1 MAEAKATAKALTVP
15 VYGKLVE
22 LNAVVSELALAESIG
37 EDLKMVR
44 RAFLLLWEDNKVVK
58 HPEQEHEPKAN
69 KYYDRWALPD
79 VCTEGIT
86 YPMYI
91 RAKNDEKLQS
101 MAVAIGTRLSLVM
114 ATDYKTKFKGN
125 DEVLAQLKMTPQE
138 WAVVLRRC
146 FDDAAVKG
154 DIEL

>member
-15 VYGKLVE
+15 VFGKLVE
-22 LNAVVSELALAESIG
+22 LNVVTSELALAESIG

-44 RAFLLLWEDNKVVK
+44 RALLLLWEDNKVVK

-69 KYYDRWALPD
+69 KYYDRWALPE

-86 YPMYI
+86 FAMYI

-101 MAVAIGTRLSLVM
+101 MSVAIGTRLSLTM
-114 ATDYKTKFKGN
+114 AADYRTKFKGN
-125 DEVLAQLKMTPQE
+125 EEVLAQLKMTPQE
-138 WAVVLRRC
+138 WVAAVRRC

>member
-15 VYGKLVE
+15 VFGKLVE
-22 LNAVVSELALAESIG
+22 LNVVTSELALAESIG

-44 RAFLLLWEDNKVVK
+44 RALLLLWEDNKVVK

-69 KYYDRWALPD
+69 KYYDRWALPEI
-79 VCTEGIT
+79 CTEGIT
-86 YPMYI
+86 FAMYI

-101 MAVAIGTRLSLVM
+101 MSVAIGTRLSLTM
-114 ATDYKTKFKGN
+114 AADYRTKFKGN
-125 DEVLAQLKMTPQE
+125 EEVLVQLKMTPQE
-138 WAVVLRRC
+138 WVAAVRRC

>member
-114 ATDYKTKFKGN
+114 ATEYKTKFKGN